1 MAFQQKPTKEKKKS
15 QYAASICSSWGTTD
29 PVTVAKQLLSPPPSL
44 YTHTPLFYSKCIA
57 KTAGQSSLTV
67 SKCTWGVSI
76 HHTLYIVSVLIWH
89 KPVLPM
95 SAWRF
100 FFFSGPDIGLV
111 SFRLC
116 ICSLVHT
123 VLDLNQ
129 PPPSLSVIHRSCIL
143 CTKNENYYWELFCLY
158 GGGPFFF
165 LFFFRKNE
173 PTLAQLR
180 FGESRLKI

>member
-1 MAFQQKPTKEKKKS
+1 M
-15 QYAASICSSWGTTD
+15 
-29 PVTVAKQLLSPPPSL
+29 LPPSARPEGQL
-44 YTHTPLFYSKCIA
+44 TLSRWPSSFYPLPRPSTHTHPYFTPNALQRLLASPHSLS
-57 KTAGQSSLTV
+57 QSALEEFPSITHCTLSLCW
-67 SKCTWGVSI
+67 SGISLCCPW
-76 HHTLYIVSVLIWH
+76 VLDD
-89 KPVLPM
+89 
-95 SAWRF
+95 F